1 MPLPILDMKAA
12 LLIIG
17 VIVSLPAHAEIY
29 KYVDESGQVT
39 YTNLPKRGAKPL
51 NLGPV
56 ATPAAPAGNTRKKE
70 MSSPANFPRVNS
82 STQRKRDDMRR
93 SVLQDELRT
102 EERNLAEAT
111 AAQKAGEV
119 LRSGEQPGSASW
131 RARSDKLRDIAKL
144 HEDNIRALKKEL
156 ANVK

>member
-1 MPLPILDMKAA
+1 MSLPILDMKAA

-17 VIVSLPAHAEIY
+17 LVATLPVHAEIY

-39 YTNLPKRGAKPL
+39 YTNLPKRGAKRL

-56 ATPAAPAGNTRKKE
+56 ETQVAPARRKE
-70 MSSPANFPRVNS
+70 VSTPVNFPRVDS
-82 STQRKRDDMRR
+82 STQRKRDDLRR
-93 SVLQDELRT
+93 SVLQEELRT

-111 AAQKAGEV
+111 AAQKAGEA

-131 RARSDKLRDIAKL
+131 RARTDKLRDAIKL

-156 ANVK
+156 ASIK

>member
-1 MPLPILDMKAA
+1 MSLSVPDMKAA

-17 VIVSLPAHAEIY
+17 LIISLPVHAEIY

-39 YTNLPKRGAKPL
+39 YTNLPRRGAKKL

-56 ATPAAPAGNTRKKE
+56 DTVAAPAARPKE
-70 MSSPANFPRVNS
+70 TSTPTDFPRVDS

-93 SVLQDELRT
+93 TVLQDELRT

-111 AAQKAGEV
+111 AAQKTGEA
-119 LRSGEQPGSASW
+119 LHKGEQLGSASW
-131 RARSDKLRDIAKL
+131 QERTGKLRDSVKR

-156 ANVK
+156 ASIK

>member
-1 MPLPILDMKAA
+1 MSLPILDMKAA

-17 VIVSLPAHAEIY
+17 LIVSLPVHAEIY

-39 YTNLPKRGAKPL
+39 YTNLPKRGAKRL

-56 ATPAAPAGNTRKKE
+56 ETQVAPARKKE
-70 MSSPANFPRVNS
+70 VSTPANFPRVDS
-82 STQRKRDDMRR
+82 STQHKRDDLRR

-131 RARSDKLRDIAKL
+131 RARSDKLRDIVKL
-144 HEDNIRALKKEL
+144 HEDNISALKKEL
-156 ANVK
+156 ASIK

>member
-1 MPLPILDMKAA
+1 MSLPILDMKAA

-17 VIVSLPAHAEIY
+17 LVVTLPVHAEIY

-39 YTNLPKRGAKPL
+39 YTNLPKRGAKRL

-56 ATPAAPAGNTRKKE
+56 ETQVAPARRKE
-70 MSSPANFPRVNS
+70 VSTQVNFPRVDS
-82 STQRKRDDMRR
+82 STQRKRDDLRR
-93 SVLQDELRT
+93 SVLQEELRT

-111 AAQKAGEV
+111 TAQKAGEA

-131 RARSDKLRDIAKL
+131 RARTDKLRDAIKL

-156 ANVK
+156 ASIK

>member
-1 MPLPILDMKAA
+1 MKAV

-17 VIVSLPAHAEIY
+17 LVISLPVHAEIY

-39 YTNLPKRGAKPL
+39 YTNLPKRGAKRL
-51 NLGPV
+51 DLGPV
-56 ATPAAPAGNTRKKE
+56 ATSIAPARKKE
-70 MSSPANFPRVNS
+70 VSSPANFPRVDSN
-82 STQRKRDDMRR
+82 TQRKRDDLRR

-111 AAQKAGEV
+111 AAQKTGEA

-131 RARSDKLRDIAKL
+131 RARSDKLRDIVKR
-144 HEDNIRALKKEL
+144 HEDNISALKKEL
-156 ANVK
+156 ASIK

>member
-1 MPLPILDMKAA
+1 MSLPILDMKAA

-17 VIVSLPAHAEIY
+17 LIVCLPVHAEIY

-39 YTNLPKRGAKPL
+39 YTNLPKRGAKRL

-56 ATPAAPAGNTRKKE
+56 ATPAAPARKKE
-70 MSSPANFPRVNS
+70 VGAPANFPRVDG
-82 STQRKRDDMRR
+82 STQRKRDDLRR

-131 RARSDKLRDIAKL
+131 RARNDKLRDIVKL

-156 ANVK
+156 ASIK

>member
-1 MPLPILDMKAA
+1 MKAA

-17 VIVSLPAHAEIY
+17 LIVSIPVHAEIY

-39 YTNLPKRGAKPL
+39 YTNLPRRGAKRL
-51 NLGPV
+51 NLEP
-56 ATPAAPAGNTRKKE
+56 AETTAAPARKKE
-70 MSSPANFPRVNS
+70 ASTPANFPRVDSN
-82 STQRKRDDMRR
+82 TQRKRDDLRR
-93 SVLQDELRT
+93 SVLQDELLT

-119 LRSGEQPGSASW
+119 LRSGEQAGNASW
-131 RARSDKLRDIAKL
+131 RARTDKLRDIVKR

-156 ANVK
+156 ASIK

>member
-1 MPLPILDMKAA
+1 MKAA

-17 VIVSLPAHAEIY
+17 LIVSIPVHAEIY

-39 YTNLPKRGAKPL
+39 YTNLPRRGAKRL
-51 NLGPV
+51 NLEP
-56 ATPAAPAGNTRKKE
+56 AETTAAPSRKKE
-70 MSSPANFPRVNS
+70 ASTPANFPRVDSN
-82 STQRKRDDMRR
+82 TQRKRDDLRR
-93 SVLQDELRT
+93 SVLQDELLT

-111 AAQKAGEV
+111 AAQKAGEA

-131 RARSDKLRDIAKL
+131 RARTDKLRDIVKR

-156 ANVK
+156 ASIK